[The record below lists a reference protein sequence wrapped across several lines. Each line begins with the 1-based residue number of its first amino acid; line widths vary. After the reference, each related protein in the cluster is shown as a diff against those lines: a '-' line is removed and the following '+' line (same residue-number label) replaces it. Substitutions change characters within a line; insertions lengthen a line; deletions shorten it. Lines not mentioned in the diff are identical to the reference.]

1 MAISG
6 RMVFWLLAFAA
17 GAALGHVA
25 TPKMRQSLLDAASL
39 RARKA
44 RLARVQQAL
53 LLSQWLNTP
62 A

>member
-1 MAISG
+1 MGGKIAI
-6 RMVFWLLAFAA
+6 WLLAFAA
-17 GAALGHVA
+17 GAALGHIVD
-25 TPKMRQSLLDAASL
+25 PEEKQRRLDAASY
-39 RARKA
+39 RSRRA